1 MSLFGPPPD
10 FYPPANSDPSSGLTK
25 NPYLDY
31 RPVFARSLPV
41 QILLTGIT
49 ATLVTILLVQLIFS
63 APSHL
68 RIARTNFVLQV
79 SAALSLLAWEI
90 SSLVLI
96 LNESAEQSQRW
107 PFMLDYIAIDF
118 PPLNDPLKRGRWST
132 GGLVS
137 WLSLNAMV
145 SVLTQVCHS
154 LSVLTIIETDFF
166 FKAYAHPVSRS
177 HVSFPH

>member
-1 MSLFGPPPD
+1 MGLFDPPSD
-10 FYPPANSDPSSGLTK
+10 TFPPANLDPASGLPT

-31 RPVFARSLPV
+31 RPVFARSLPI
-41 QILLTGIT
+41 QILVAGIT
-49 ATLVTILLVQLIFS
+49 TTLVTILLIQLSFS

-90 SSLVLI
+90 ASLVLI

-118 PPLNDPLKRGRWST
+118 PPLNDPQMHGRWST

-145 SVLTQVCHS
+145 SVLTQVCHFLSS
-154 LSVLTIIETDFF
+154 LTT
-166 FKAYAHPVSRS
+166 H
-177 HVSFPH
+177 